1 MTTSE
6 GTMQAF
12 WRTNLGKLIIGGCG
26 TQVGL
31 VVSVGV
37 LGVTVALCLVCV
49 SLNLLSLSLSQHV
62 PGQTAATEPP
72 LELELAS
79 TETDQLSLLQSRLDL
94 LGGRMRTL
102 QDTIPTPPAPPT
114 PPPTPQAILFADKNA
129 VNLRSG
135 PGTHYNYIG
144 RLARGDSLSIVGRN
158 NDSSWWLVSTPDGQV
173 AWASNMVVTTFN
185 LNDAIPVVSIPAL
198 LVQPEGVT
206 VAAGPG
212 SIPDPVL
219 DPAKPQPTPTPVRI
233 VPQPAGTPTAQ
244 ASLSRRFVQDTR
256 GYKQLIR
263 RLLLPTVSESFSP
276 QGDQIAISEQ
286 IKLYTIAPD
295 GAKSRV
301 LIEDDADMDLVGGA
315 VWSPDGLWLAV
326 VVDELPRCECR
337 SIGLIRLGDG
347 RLTILEPPPDAN
359 LDLPRWTQDG
369 RLLVTA
375 YLETLIEGRA
385 FIYDTAGAGDPAEGV
400 YLLSSSHD
408 GQKWFPWLPGRVWQ
422 VDPAEPPDSY
432 YPD

>member
-1 MTTSE
+1 
-6 GTMQAF
+6 MQAF

-31 VVSVGV
+31 VVSIGV

-49 SLNLLSLSLSQHV
+49 SLNLLSLSLSQQV
-62 PGQTAATEPP
+62 PDQVAASEPP

-79 TETDQLSLLQSRLDL
+79 AETGQLSLLQSRLDL
-94 LGGRMRTL
+94 LSGRMRSL
-102 QDTIPTPPAPPT
+102 QDSIPTPPPLPT
-114 PPPTPQAILFADKNA
+114 SPPTPQAILSANENA

-135 PGTHYNYIG
+135 PGTHYNRVG
-144 RLARGDSLSIVGRN
+144 RLAKGDSLSIVGRN
-158 NDSSWWLVSTPDGQV
+158 DDTSWWLVSTPDGQV

-212 SIPDPVL
+212 PIPG
-219 DPAKPQPTPTPVRI
+219 PALVNPAEPQPTPTPVRI

-244 ASLSRRFVQDTR
+244 ASLGRRFVQDTR

-276 QGDQIAISEQ
+276 QGDQIAITEQ

-301 LIEDDADMDLVGGA
+301 LVEDGAELDLVGGA

-326 VVDELPRCECR
+326 VVDELPRCDCR

-347 RLTILEPPPDAN
+347 RLILLEPPPDAN

-375 YLETLIEGRA
+375 YLETLTEGRP
-385 FIYDTAGAGDPAEGV
+385 FIYDTAGSLDPAEGT

-422 VDPAEPPDSY
+422 VDPAQAPDSY
-432 YPD
+432 YPN